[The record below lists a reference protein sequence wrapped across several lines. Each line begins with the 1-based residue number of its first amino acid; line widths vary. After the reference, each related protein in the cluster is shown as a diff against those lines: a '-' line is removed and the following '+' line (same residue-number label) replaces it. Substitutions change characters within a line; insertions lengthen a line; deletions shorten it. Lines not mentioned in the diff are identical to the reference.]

1 MLLRQRCSSQDQDSI
16 IIFESDDK
24 SILSTTCTSIS
35 GYVNKNDVSFS
46 RNSNNNVNDVIEK
59 TIDKDENC
67 DYNKDDHDPP
77 TPQHAIDKTSDRPLS
92 DSESDNE

>member
-16 IIFESDDK
+16 IISESDDK
-24 SILSTTCTSIS
+24 LILSTTCPFIS
-35 GYVNKNDVSFS
+35 GHVNKNDVSSS
-46 RNSNNNVNDVIEK
+46 RNTNNNVNDVIEK

-77 TPQHAIDKTSDRPLS
+77 MDETNDRPLS
-92 DSESDNE
+92 DSKSDNE